1 MKHITA
7 ITATIRVN
15 AMLNSNRIT
24 KFDLADKLGIQ
35 RPTLDKRIKDHSWKK
50 GELEIIKSL

>member
-1 MKHITA
+1 MKHITS
-7 ITATIRVN
+7 ITATIKLN

-24 KFDLADKLGIQ
+24 KVDLAEKLGIQ
-35 RPTLDKRIKDHSWKK
+35 RPTLDSRLKNNTWKK